1 MFSTIIRHRSAG
13 VLAAV
18 LLLGACGSDAE
29 DFSARERPDVSETAD
44 DPEAA
49 DEGVNVVEDLD
60 AGDEAVFFEVLGD
73 EAEMY
78 GVIGPSTPDLVSELL
93 EQHPDVDTIVLVD
106 VPGSENDEANI
117 RAAELIH
124 QAGIATHVP
133 GDGQIASGG
142 VDFFLAGTTR
152 TYEFGAEFGVHSWAD
167 SEGRTGDE
175 IPRDD
180 PEHDLFLDFYSEIG
194 VDEAFYWFTLGAAP
208 AEEIHVMT
216 SDELDRFDIGELVDA

>member
-1 MFSTIIRHRSAG
+1 MLFRITCRR
-13 VLAAV
+13 LAAV
-18 LLLGACGSDAE
+18 LAVLLLLGACGSDAE
-29 DFSARERPDVSETAD
+29 DFSASESPDISETD
-44 DPEAA
+44 DDTQAA
-49 DEGVNVVEDLD
+49 GEDVNVVEDLD

-93 EQHPDVDTIVLVD
+93 EQHPEVDTIVLVD

-133 GDGQIASGG
+133 ADGQIASGG

-152 TYEFGAEFGVHSWAD
+152 TYESGAEFGVHSWAD

-194 VDEAFYWFTLGAAP
+194 IDEAFYWFTLGAAP